1 MQIFNFSVEI
11 EHIIIK
17 YKSRQEFSTLKL
29 VISNFNIEKLIGSKI
44 LLKAKNCESLSWPWP
59 YEKVVIT
66 SAGLDLM
73 KKLWKPQLDLTLRH
87 TDHKTYL
94 LIQICTLYKE
104 IMKNQKDEAVRV
116 YLYCLLFTVST
127 VSC

>member
-17 YKSRQEFSTLKL
+17 YKSKQEFSTLKL
-29 VISNFNIEKLIGSKI
+29 VISYFNIEKKVQKFFWRRKI
-44 LLKAKNCESLSWPWP
+44 VEAL
-59 YEKVVIT
+59 
-66 SAGLDLM
+66 AGLDLM
-73 KKLWKPQLDLTLRH
+73 KKLRKPQLALTLQKSCENLSWTWPYDTVRSQNLPF
-87 TDHKTYL
+87 D
-94 LIQICTLYKE
+94 IDAFLYKE

-116 YLYCLLFTVST
+116 YLYCLLFTVI